1 MTNRRRRNAAPRR
14 HSRTRQITPRTHWL
28 LLSVLA
34 VTLSAALLLQGYTHH
49 MFGIASDD
57 VTGARGRNGTVPGQV
72 VHGGPVIANAATTPH
87 TARAKAR
94 TIALTFDDG
103 PDPVWTPRILDVL
116 RRNHVHATFFVVG
129 TQVVA
134 HPELLRRILADGNQ
148 IGIHTFTHPDLARL
162 APWQRSLELR
172 ETQLAVAGAAG
183 VTTALFRP
191 PYSSENE
198 ALGDA
203 DWSVLKQ
210 ADAAGYVTVLTTRD
224 AEDWQ
229 RPGVDRIVANVTP
242 HGNGGQIVLM
252 HDAGGDRS
260 QTVAALGALV
270 PRLKAQGF
278 RLATVSDAV
287 GMAAPVQSAGFTDH
301 LQGMALIRVLQGGDW
316 AVRLLDLLMYAAG
329 ALSVL
334 RAVIVL
340 IAARRHRRLRTTQGR
355 GRSWGQPV
363 TEPVSVIVPAYNES
377 AGIEA
382 AVRSLL
388 ASDHPV
394 EIIVVDDG
402 STDGTADLV
411 ESLRLPVRVIRQ
423 QNAGKP
429 AALNT
434 GLAAATCD
442 LVVLVDGDTVFE
454 PDTVRTIVQPFADP
468 RVGAVSGNAKVVN
481 RGGLLGRWQHI
492 EYVVGFNL
500 DRRLFDLAE
509 CMPTVPGAVGAF
521 RRRALLDLG
530 GVSDVT
536 LAEDTDLTMAL
547 CREGWRVVY
556 EEGARAWTEAPESLN
571 ALWRQR
577 YRWCYGTLQAMWKH
591 RGALVQRGPAGKL
604 GRRGLGYL
612 LLFQVLLP
620 LLAPVVDVFA
630 LYGLVFLDPV
640 RITGLWLAFL
650 LLQLMMGLYAFR
662 LDGERPGPLWSLPL
676 QQFVYRQLMYL
687 VVIQSVF
694 TAVSG
699 SRLRWQRMERYGSLQ
714 APVGAESGSRRND
727 LTPQEPGFP
736 QPAPYDGLPQSAPYD
751 GLPQS
756 APYDGFRGPAPHD
769 GFRQPA
775 PHETTQWY

>member
-1 MTNRRRRNAAPRR
+1 MTDRR
-14 HSRTRQITPRTHWL
+14 SRTAALRLRGRTRRITPRTHWL
-28 LLSVLA
+28 LLCVLV
-34 VTLSAALLLQGYTHH
+34 VTLSSALLLQGYTHH
-49 MFGIASDD
+49 MFGITSDD
-57 VTGARGRNGTVPGQV
+57 VTGPRGRAGAVPGRV
-72 VHGGPVIANAATTPH
+72 VQGGPVIADADTAPH
-87 TARAKAR
+87 TARPQTR

-103 PDPVWTPRILDVL
+103 PDPTWTPRILDVL

-129 TQVVA
+129 TEVVD
-134 HPELLRRILADGNQ
+134 HPDLVRRIVADGHQ
-148 IGIHTFTHPDLARL
+148 IGIHTFTHPDLSRL

-183 VTTALFRP
+183 VTTALLRP
-191 PYSSENE
+191 PYSSEND
-198 ALGDA
+198 ALDDA

-210 ADAAGYVTVLTTRD
+210 AAAAGYVTVLSTQD
-224 AEDWQ
+224 AQDWQ
-229 RPGVDRIVANVTP
+229 RPGTGRILANATP
-242 HGNGGQIVLM
+242 HGRAGQILLM
-252 HDAGGDRS
+252 HDGGGDRA
-260 QTVAALGALV
+260 QTVAALNTLI
-270 PRLKAQGF
+270 PRLKARGF
-278 RLATVSDAV
+278 RFATVGAAV
-287 GMAAPVQSAGFTDH
+287 GMAGPVQRAGLGDH
-301 LQGMALIRVLQGGDW
+301 LQGMALIGLLRGGDW
-316 AVRLLDLLMYAAG
+316 IVRLLEVLMFAAG
-329 ALSVL
+329 AVSVL
-334 RAVIVL
+334 RAAVML
-340 IAARRHRRLRTTQGR
+340 FAARRHRRQRTGHGTW
-355 GRSWGQPV
+355 SWGPPV
-363 TEPVSVIVPAYNES
+363 TERVSVIVPAYNES

-394 EIIVVDDG
+394 EIIAVDDG

-411 ESLRLPVRVIRQ
+411 ESLGLPGVRVIRQ

-442 LVVLVDGDTVFE
+442 LVVMVDGDTVFE
-454 PDTVRTIVQPFADP
+454 AGTVRTLVQPFADP
-468 RVGAVSGNAKVVN
+468 GVGAVSGNAKVVN

-521 RRRALLDLG
+521 RRRALLALG
-530 GVSDVT
+530 GVSEVT

-547 CREGWRVVY
+547 CRAGWRVVY
-556 EEGARAWTEAPESLN
+556 EEHAVAWTEAPASLG

-591 RGALVQRGPAGKL
+591 RGALVQRGAAGKL
-604 GRRGLGYL
+604 GRRGLVYL

-630 LYGLVFLDPV
+630 VYGLLFLDPL
-640 RITGLWLAFL
+640 RITALWLAFL
-650 LLQLMMGLYAFR
+650 LLQLLMGLYAFR

-694 TAVSG
+694 TALSG
-699 SRLRWQRMERYGSLQ
+699 SRVRWQRMERYGSLQ
-714 APVGAESGSRRND
+714 AP
-727 LTPQEPGFP
+727 
-736 QPAPYDGLPQSAPYD
+736 
-751 GLPQS
+751 
-756 APYDGFRGPAPHD
+756 
-769 GFRQPA
+769 
-775 PHETTQWY
+775 ETTS

>member
-1 MTNRRRRNAAPRR
+1 MTHHRRRAARR
-14 HSRTRQITPRTHWL
+14 RDRTRRITPRTHWL
-28 LLSVLA
+28 LLSVFA
-34 VTLSAALLLQGYTHH
+34 VTLSTALLLQGYTHH
-49 MFGIASDD
+49 MFGITSDA
-57 VTGARGRNGTVPGQV
+57 VTGVRGRSDMVPARV
-72 VHGGPVIANAATTPH
+72 AHGGPVIAGAATSPH
-87 TARAKAR
+87 TARVRPR

-103 PDPVWTPRILDVL
+103 PDPTWTPRILDVL

-134 HPELLRRILADGNQ
+134 HPELVRRIVADGHQ

-183 VTTALFRP
+183 VTTALLRP
-191 PYSSENE
+191 PYSSENG
-198 ALGDA
+198 ALDDA

-210 ADAAGYVTVLTTRD
+210 ADAAGYVTVLSTQD

-229 RPGVDRIVANVTP
+229 RPGARRILANATP
-242 HGNGGQIVLM
+242 RGHSGQILLM

-260 QTVAALGALV
+260 QTVAALAALV

-278 RLATVSDAV
+278 RFATVSDAV
-287 GMAAPVQSAGFTDH
+287 GMAAPVQPAGLGDH
-301 LQGMALIRVLQGGDW
+301 LQGLALVRALQGGDRV
-316 AVRLLDLLMYAAG
+316 VRLLGWLMYAAG
-329 ALSVL
+329 AISVL
-334 RAVIVL
+334 RAAVVL
-340 IAARRHRRLRTTQGR
+340 TAARRHRRLRAGGP
-355 GRSWGQPV
+355 GRSWGPRV

-411 ESLRLPVRVIRQ
+411 EALGLPVRVIRQ
-423 QNAGKP
+423 RNAGKP
-429 AALNT
+429 AALNS

-442 LVVLVDGDTVFE
+442 LVVMVDGDTVFE

-547 CREGWRVVY
+547 CRNGWRVVY
-556 EEGARAWTEAPESLN
+556 EEGAKAWTEAPASLN

-591 RGALVQRGPAGKL
+591 RGALVQRGAAGKL
-604 GRRGLGYL
+604 GRRGLIYL

-620 LLAPVVDVFA
+620 LLAPAVDIFA

-640 RITGLWLAFL
+640 RIIGLWLAFL
-650 LLQLMMGLYAFR
+650 LLQLLMGLYAFR

-714 APVGAESGSRRND
+714 PPAGAQPLPSD
-727 LTPQEPGFP
+727 LTLEEP
-736 QPAPYDGLPQSAPYD
+736 PAASTPL
-751 GLPQS
+751 
-756 APYDGFRGPAPHD
+756 
-769 GFRQPA
+769 
-775 PHETTQWY
+775 

>member
-1 MTNRRRRNAAPRR
+1 MTCPTDPTDRRRRTAMLRR
-14 HSRTRQITPRTHWL
+14 RGRTRRVTPRTHWL
-28 LLSVLA
+28 LLCVLV

-49 MFGIASDD
+49 MFGITSDD
-57 VTGARGRNGTVPGQV
+57 VTGPRGRSGTVPGQV
-72 VHGGPVIANAATTPH
+72 AQGGPVIANAAGSPH
-87 TARAKAR
+87 TARPKAG

-134 HPELLRRILADGNQ
+134 HPELVRRIVAEGHQ
-148 IGIHTFTHPDLARL
+148 IGIHTFTHPDLSRL

-172 ETQLAVAGAAG
+172 ETQLAVAGAAD
-183 VTTALFRP
+183 VTTALLRP
-191 PYSSENE
+191 PYSSEND
-198 ALGDA
+198 ALDDA
-203 DWSVLKQ
+203 GWSVLKQ
-210 ADAAGYVTVLTTRD
+210 ADTAGYVTVLSTLD

-229 RPGVDRIVANVTP
+229 RPGTARVLANATP
-242 HGNGGQIVLM
+242 HGRAGQIVLM

-260 QTVAALGALV
+260 QTVAALNTLI

-278 RLATVSDAV
+278 RFTTVGAAV
-287 GMAAPVQSAGFTDH
+287 GMDGPVRPAGPGDH
-301 LQGMALIRVLQGGDW
+301 LQGIALIRMLQLGDW
-316 AVRLLDLLMYAAG
+316 TIRLLGVLMYAAG
-329 ALSVL
+329 AVSVL
-334 RAVIVL
+334 RAAVVL
-340 IAARRHRRLRTTQGR
+340 VAAHRHRRLRAGR
-355 GRSWGQPV
+355 RARPWGPPV

-382 AVRSLL
+382 AVRSLV

-411 ESLRLPVRVIRQ
+411 ESLGLPGVRVIRQ
-423 QNAGKP
+423 RNAGKP

-434 GLAAATCD
+434 GLAAAGCD
-442 LVVLVDGDTVFE
+442 LVVMVDGDTVFE
-454 PDTVRTIVQPFADP
+454 PDAVRTIVQPFADP

-521 RRRALLDLG
+521 RRRALLALG

-547 CREGWRVVY
+547 CRAGWRVVY
-556 EEGARAWTEAPESLN
+556 EEGAVAWTEAPASLG

-591 RGALVQRGPAGKL
+591 RGALVQGGAAGRL
-604 GRRGLGYL
+604 GRRGLLYL
-612 LLFQVLLP
+612 LIFQILLP

-630 LYGLVFLDPV
+630 LYGLVFLDPLRV
-640 RITGLWLAFL
+640 TALWLAFL
-650 LLQLMMGLYAFR
+650 LLQLLMGLYAFR

-699 SRLRWQRMERYGSLQ
+699 SRLRWQRMERYGSLRTP
-714 APVGAESGSRRND
+714 AGAE
-727 LTPQEPGFP
+727 TPGEDRPP
-736 QPAPYDGLPQSAPYD
+736 RIPA
-751 GLPQS
+751 
-756 APYDGFRGPAPHD
+756 
-769 GFRQPA
+769 
-775 PHETTQWY
+775 